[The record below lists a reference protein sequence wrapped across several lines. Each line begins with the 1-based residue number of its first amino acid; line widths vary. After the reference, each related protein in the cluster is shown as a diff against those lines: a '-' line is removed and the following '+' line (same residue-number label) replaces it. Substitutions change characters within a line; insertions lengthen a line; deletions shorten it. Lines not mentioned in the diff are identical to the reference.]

1 MERQSSA
8 WLKTSDL
15 AQRWPI
21 PESTWRY
28 WRHIGYGPPAV
39 KVGRH
44 VLYRLEDV
52 ESWLTDSQSLQQAEL
67 SSGGSSRGLSTG

>member
-1 MERQSSA
+1 VTPHGSG

-15 AQRWPI
+15 ASRWPI

-28 WRHIGYGPPAV
+28 WRHRGYGPPSV

-44 VLYRLEDV
+44 VLYRQEDI
-52 ESWLTDSQSLQQAEL
+52 ESWLDELQTAQRSAAVDR
-67 SSGGSSRGLSTG
+67 SHP